1 MITASIDI
9 PPNLDAALRGLKP
22 DVMVGAVRR
31 GMDRGTQ
38 LVTDRIRR
46 TRLSGKG
53 PFPVADHRL
62 GVGQTP
68 VGGRLRKSLQ
78 WTKGVVSSLAVTT
91 AIGAVVKYAAAHEFG
106 FSGKVPVKAHQRTAT
121 KAFGV
126 KLSEPKPHSV
136 KAHQRTVRIP
146 ERRPIRSG
154 IEESL
159 DVFNREITREVVGA
173 FGNA

>member
-46 TRLSGKG
+46 TRLTGQG
-53 PFPVADHRL
+53 PFAVADHRL
-62 GVGQTP
+62 GVKS
-68 VGGRLRKSLQ
+68 GRLRKSLQ
-78 WTKGVVSSLAVTT
+78 WTKGVVSGLAVTT

-136 KAHQRTVRIP
+136 KAHQRTVRVP

>member
-1 MITASIDI
+1 MISASIEV
-9 PPNLDAALRGLKP
+9 PPNLEAALHGLKP

-46 TRLSGKG
+46 TRLSGQG
-53 PFPVADHRL
+53 PFAIADHRL
-62 GVGQTP
+62 GVKS
-68 VGGRLRKSLQ
+68 GRLRKALQ
-78 WTKGVVSSLAVTT
+78 WTKGSVSGLEVTT

-106 FSGKVPVKAHQRTAT
+106 FTGKVPVKAHQRTAT

-126 KLSEPKPHSV
+126 KLSEPKPHPV
-136 KAHQRTVRIP
+136 KVHQRTVRIP

-154 IEESL
+154 IEENL
-159 DVFNREITREVVGA
+159 AVFSNEITTEVRTAMGR
-173 FGNA
+173 